1 MEPSFWAFCTMYCQT
16 VSLKGHLEV
25 IKGQEKVTKGQKRV
39 RQRLIIGHLRKII
52 GHLRQIIGCFSG
64 LAAHLKLGS
73 FFIISVSDLKKIHA
87 QSSSFA
93 MLSHMVVNWTF
104 IRTANG
110 NQH

>member
-1 MEPSFWAFCTMYCQT
+1 M
-16 VSLKGHLEV
+16 
-25 IKGQEKVTKGQKRV
+25 
-39 RQRLIIGHLRKII
+39 RKII

-73 FFIISVSDLKKIHA
+73 FFIISVSDPKKIHA

-104 IRTANG
+104 GHSLEKQIETNVDARIR
-110 NQH
+110 